1 MALYRWSDD
10 RWILRD
16 RPNVPAHY
24 QQRGRST
31 NTMKE
36 TIRDIILSIF
46 ATLLWTWIIMSLI
59 LHAGIE

>member
-1 MALYRWSDD
+1 
-10 RWILRD
+10 
-16 RPNVPAHY
+16 
-24 QQRGRST
+24 
-31 NTMKE
+31 MKE